1 LANWFIFRTKSARS
15 GGHRATPRTIHRERV
30 PGLARNRWLPQCG
43 YNKTNATAWHGI
55 RPARRLS
62 HVPGLSTP
70 GLVFEASVSISILA
84 RYAGM
89 VTACHRPSTPTPSP
103 PTSAPSSQP
112 PAAAPSP
119 AREAIALSLA
129 EKPLATVLSRLRS
142 KKPALLNFLRRG
154 VDLLLFEG
162 DSRLLRN
169 LSQG

>member
-1 LANWFIFRTKSARS
+1 M
-15 GGHRATPRTIHRERV
+15 
-30 PGLARNRWLPQCG
+30 
-43 YNKTNATAWHGI
+43 
-55 RPARRLS
+55 
-62 HVPGLSTP
+62 P

-89 VTACHRPSTPTPSP
+89 VTACHIDAVGGPSTPTPSP

-119 AREAIALSLA
+119 AREAIALNLA
-129 EKPLATVLSRLRS
+129 EKPLATALSRLRS

-154 VDLLLFEG
+154 VDILLFEG

>member
-1 LANWFIFRTKSARS
+1 
-15 GGHRATPRTIHRERV
+15 
-30 PGLARNRWLPQCG
+30 
-43 YNKTNATAWHGI
+43 
-55 RPARRLS
+55 
-62 HVPGLSTP
+62 VPGLSTP

-89 VTACHRPSTPTPSP
+89 VTACHIDAVGGQSTPTPSP

-129 EKPLATVLSRLRS
+129 EKPLATALSRLRS

-154 VDLLLFEG
+154 VDILL